1 MDKSETTG
9 IIDNFNF
16 WKTQINAID
25 DNFYC
30 SAPKEH
36 LSVIEEVFG
45 DSSQFMAVPV
55 VMVNGTTVAAQS
67 FSIDARTT
75 LQEFKSF
82 LEDLQKRNFILYKYI
97 ARNDGTGK
105 TILRGGFKS
114 A

>member
-16 WKTQINAID
+16 WKTQINAVD
-25 DNFYC
+25 GKSYV

-45 DSSQFMAVPV
+45 DSTQFMAVPM
-55 VMVNGTTVAAQS
+55 VMVDGVQVAAQS
-67 FSIDARTT
+67 FTIDARTT

-82 LEDLQKRNFILYKYI
+82 LEDLQKRNFILHKYI

-105 TILRGGFKS
+105 TFLRGGFKS

>member
-36 LSVIEEVFG
+36 LSVIEEVL
-45 DSSQFMAVPV
+45 
-55 VMVNGTTVAAQS
+55 N
-67 FSIDARTT
+67 
-75 LQEFKSF
+75 
-82 LEDLQKRNFILYKYI
+82 
-97 ARNDGTGK
+97 
-105 TILRGGFKS
+105 
-114 A
+114 